1 MNLLIVNETKKTTLF
16 VLIMFLVIGFTFL
29 SNQLLISE
37 TLYYNTLAE
46 QLTLEKIGEL
56 IEQSHK
62 WAWIG
67 YILVPI
73 IYYMKFL
80 LVALVLQT
88 GFFFFERKVSFS
100 IIFKAVM
107 LAEIPFLVVPVIK
120 LFWFLF
126 IQTQYTLTDLQYFFP
141 LSALQL
147 FEVKNLPSWQIYPLQ
162 LLNVFE
168 LIYWVLLAYWL
179 KRLLNISLNK
189 SMEVVASS
197 YGTGLVLW
205 VVFITFLSLNI
216 AP

>member
-1 MNLLIVNETKKTTLF
+1 MKNSFIGS
-16 VLIMFLVIGFTFL
+16 LIMLFALGTIFLTNLF
-29 SNQLLISE
+29 LISDN
-37 TLYYNTLAE
+37 LYYNTFAE
-46 QLTLEKIGEL
+46 QLASEKIEGL

-73 IYYMKFL
+73 IYYIKFL

-88 GFFFFERKVSFS
+88 GFFFFDRKVSFS

-107 LAEIPFLVVPVIK
+107 LAEIPFLVVPVIE

-126 IQTQYTLTDLQYFFP
+126 IQTHYTLNDLQYFFP

-147 FEVKNLPSWQIYPLQ
+147 FDVKSLPTWQIYPLQ
-162 LLNVFE
+162 LFNVFE
-168 LIYWVLLAYWL
+168 LIYWILLAFWL
-179 KRLLNISLNK
+179 KKLLNISINK

-197 YGTGLVLW
+197 YGTGLLLW
-205 VVFITFLSLNI
+205 VVFITFLSLN
-216 AP
+216 AA

>member
-1 MNLLIVNETKKTTLF
+1 MNTLTATKNAFVFLIIIIF
-16 VLIMFLVIGFTFL
+16 VLATSFLAEHY
-29 SNQLLISE
+29 LISE
-37 TLYYNTLAE
+37 TLYYNTFAE
-46 QLTLEKIGEL
+46 QLTVEKIENI

-67 YILVPI
+67 YIFIPI
-73 IYYMKFL
+73 IYYTKFL

-100 IIFKAVM
+100 MLFKAVM

-120 LFWFLF
+120 IFWFLF
-126 IQTQYTLTDLQYFFP
+126 IQTHYDLNDLQYFFP

-147 FEVKNLPSWQIYPLQ
+147 FNAKSLPMWQIYPLQ
-162 LLNVFE
+162 LFNVFE

-179 KRLLNISLNK
+179 KKLLNISLNE

-197 YGTGLVLW
+197 YGTGLLLW
-205 VVFITFLSLNI
+205 VVFITFLSLNV

>member
-1 MNLLIVNETKKTTLF
+1 MAIIAYTWILTFTLNQ
-16 VLIMFLVIGFTFL
+16 FLV
-29 SNQLLISE
+29 SN
-37 TLYYNTLAE
+37 TLYYNSYSE
-46 QLTLEKIGEL
+46 QLT
-56 IEQSHK
+56 IERIEGIIEESHK
-62 WAWIG
+62 WAWLG
-67 YILVPI
+67 YLLVPV
-73 IYYMKFL
+73 IYYIKL
-80 LVALVLQT
+80 SLIALVLQT

-107 LAEIPFLVVPVIK
+107 LAEIPFLIVPVIK

-126 IQTQYTLTDLQYFFP
+126 IQTHYTLNDLQYFFP

-147 FEVKNLPSWQIYPLQ
+147 FDAQKLPSWQVYPLQ

-179 KRLLNISLNK
+179 KKLLNLSINK

-197 YGTGLVLW
+197 YGTGLLLW
-205 VVFITFLSLNI
+205 VVFITFLSLNL

>member
-1 MNLLIVNETKKTTLF
+1 MAIIAYTWILTFTLNQ
-16 VLIMFLVIGFTFL
+16 FLV
-29 SNQLLISE
+29 SN
-37 TLYYNTLAE
+37 TLYYNSYSE
-46 QLTLEKIGEL
+46 QLT
-56 IEQSHK
+56 IERIEGIIEESHK
-62 WAWIG
+62 WAWLG
-67 YILVPI
+67 YLLVPV
-73 IYYMKFL
+73 IYYIKL
-80 LVALVLQT
+80 SLIALVLQT

-107 LAEIPFLVVPVIK
+107 LAEIPFLIVPVIK

-126 IQTQYTLTDLQYFFP
+126 IQTHYDLNDLQYFFP

-147 FEVKNLPSWQIYPLQ
+147 FDVQKLPSWQVYPLQ

-179 KRLLNISLNK
+179 KKLLNLSLNK

-197 YGTGLVLW
+197 YGTGLLLW
-205 VVFITFLSLNI
+205 VAFITFISLNL